1 VPNLLPYIDS
11 SELYNQDITNYY
23 TFIDCKIST
32 PHFKMKYATG
42 DYNGEISYF
51 YLLTDNSENHLA
63 IIRLVGR
70 NINGRIYHQISKSYS
85 LIQQKG
91 YGEVL
96 YENCLKFHSESIIS
110 DNLNTLPGS
119 FNLWKKIINKNSID
133 VYRFD
138 TFNKRQSKIRLPIDD
153 FLIWGVDESFL
164 EAIQSTP
171 WDSVTFNE
179 FSEEIDDDSDN
190 AVFVDYLTESDVI
203 ERTILSDF
211 IVKALQNKRKIKN
224 RSAILLL
231 IKK

>member
-1 VPNLLPYIDS
+1 
-11 SELYNQDITNYY
+11 
-23 TFIDCKIST
+23 
-32 PHFKMKYATG
+32 MKYATG

>member
-1 VPNLLPYIDS
+1 MPNLLPHIDS
-11 SELYNQDITNYY
+11 SELYNENITNYY
-23 TFIDCKIST
+23 DFIDCKINN
-32 PHFKMKYATG
+32 PNFKLKFANG
-42 DYNGEISYF
+42 VYNGENSYF
-51 YLLTDNSENHLA
+51 YLLTDNSEKHLA
-63 IIRLVGR
+63 ILRLAER

-96 YENCLKFHSESIIS
+96 YENCLKFHDKNIIS

-119 FNLWKKIINKNSID
+119 FNLWKKIINRNSID

-138 TFNKRQSKIRLPIDD
+138 TINKRQSKIRLPIDD
-153 FLIWGVDESFL
+153 FLIWGVDNSFL

-171 WDSVTFNE
+171 WDTVTFNE
-179 FSEEIDDDSDN
+179 SSEEIEDDSDN
-190 AVFVDYLTESDVI
+190 AAFVDYLTESDVI

-211 IVKALQNKRKIKN
+211 IVKALQNKKRIKN
-224 RSAILLL
+224 RSPVLLL